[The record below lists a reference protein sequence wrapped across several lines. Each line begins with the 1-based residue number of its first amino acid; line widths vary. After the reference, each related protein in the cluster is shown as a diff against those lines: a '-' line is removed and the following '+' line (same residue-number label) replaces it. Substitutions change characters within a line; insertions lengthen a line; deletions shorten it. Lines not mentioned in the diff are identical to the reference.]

1 MKKILLFLFIFLFGT
16 SQAVA
21 MVIRDSEMEN
31 FIKEITS
38 PIIKVSKQDIKNQKI
53 IILGDNA
60 INAFVTPDHK
70 IISCTRLTL
79 KPSLPN

>member
-31 FIKEITS
+31 FIKEITL
-38 PIIKVSKQDIKNQKI
+38 PIIKVSKQDIKNWQ
-53 IILGDNA
+53 
-60 INAFVTPDHK
+60 
-70 IISCTRLTL
+70 S
-79 KPSLPN
+79 

>member
-60 INAFVTPDHK
+60 INAFVTPQNFYFYWFNIK
-70 IISCTRLTL
+70 GYTS
-79 KPSLPN
+79 